1 MSFFRKTEIM
11 ILSKIRFWKISIVCF
26 LSHVEFRF
34 FKRHESRRGTLVGGQ
49 NQWVKGVRKERVM
62 VNEYD

>member
-1 MSFFRKTEIM
+1 
-11 ILSKIRFWKISIVCF
+11 
-26 LSHVEFRF
+26 VEFRF